1 MKKHPKGCFFHVP
14 THWGGIEI
22 SRRHI
27 MKKQENVD
35 NGSNVLDSLNNRK
48 TTYHGIYCD
57 VAVALEKFSTSE
69 LVNYYINILGYED
82 NLRNYL
88 EEKIIADEIY
98 KSKMKND
105 IACKEEEQEILR

>member
-27 MKKQENVD
+27 MKKEENMEKCC
-35 NGSNVLDSLNNRK
+35 NVLDALNNRK

-57 VAVALEKFSTSE
+57 VAVALEKFSTLE
-69 LVNYYINILGYED
+69 LVDYYIKTLGYED

-88 EEKIIADEIY
+88 EEKIIADEIN
-98 KSKMKND
+98 KSKMKNVID
-105 IACKEEEQEILR
+105 YKEEEQELLW

>member
-1 MKKHPKGCFFHVP
+1 
-14 THWGGIEI
+14 
-22 SRRHI
+22 

-57 VAVALEKFSTSE
+57 VAVALEKFSTLE
-69 LVNYYINILGYED
+69 LVDYYIKTLGYED

-88 EEKIIADEIY
+88 EEKIIADEIN
-98 KSKMKND
+98 KSKMKNVID
-105 IACKEEEQEILR
+105 YKEEEQELLW